1 MEIQISRQAVCAADD
16 QCGPLDMIVQID
28 PSGSIQELIETL
40 ERTNFLPFSSS
51 HTSIIG
57 VSDDTPVVR
66 VHSRF
71 FSQKQ
76 NEYFAPATS
85 PVSEVV
91 KNGHLHFKFQYGPSP

>member
-40 ERTNFLPFSSS
+40 ERTNFLQFSSS

-57 VSDDTPVVR
+57 VSDDSGCSSAQSILFTKTKRIFRPG
-66 VHSRF
+66 
-71 FSQKQ
+71 
-76 NEYFAPATS
+76 NFACFR
-85 PVSEVV
+85 
-91 KNGHLHFKFQYGPSP
+91 GG